1 MNLKFEYI
9 TVNQE
14 MGTSDPEKLEK
25 RGTIFFTKIGMGMGV
40 VEKLKAEVDSM
51 KDICNCFMVI
61 KVINYA
67 RFCDILPYS
76 LGYLKCAAY

>member
-25 RGTIFFTKIGMGMGV
+25 RGTNFFT
-40 VEKLKAEVDSM
+40 KAEVDTM

-61 KVINYA
+61 KQ
-67 RFCDILPYS
+67 L
-76 LGYLKCAAY
+76 